1 MEQQEQE
8 TKEQKFIRIAEYRM
22 TKAIKAVESLRA
34 LSNKGAYHCT
44 EEQVNA
50 MFSTL
55 ENTVADVK
63 SAFRPKKAK
72 SAFSFVDSEGGMSYE
87 SQQ

>member
-1 MEQQEQE
+1 MNN
-8 TKEQKFIRIAEYRM
+8 
-22 TKAIKAVESLRA
+22 AIKAVESIRA
-34 LSNKGAYHCT
+34 LSNKGAYSFT

-55 ENTVADVK
+55 DHTVADVK
-63 SAFRPKKAK
+63 SAFQPKKAK